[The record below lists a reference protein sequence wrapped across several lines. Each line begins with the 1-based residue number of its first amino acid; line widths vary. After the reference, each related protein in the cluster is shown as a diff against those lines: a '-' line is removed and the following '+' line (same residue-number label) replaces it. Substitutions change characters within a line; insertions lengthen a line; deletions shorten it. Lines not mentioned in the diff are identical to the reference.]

1 MSMIGTI
8 DPYSPK
14 IARLQ

>member
-8 DPYSPK
+8 FQRMHNR
-14 IARLQ
+14 IQC